1 MGYVLVEDG
10 EATPYSIQQLR
21 AANPNTSFP
30 KHPSVDSLAE
40 YNVFPL
46 NYDPQPD
53 FDIVEAGTIEQRV
66 GGEGVDENG
75 DPIEGFYGWWQSWTG
90 RNRSPEEL
98 RPRMIVSPRQA
109 RLALNAAGL
118 LVSVDAAIAAMDEP
132 EKTVVSLEW
141 EYATEIQRL
150 SSWVISM
157 GVALGLS
164 EDELDNLFV
173 VAKDL

>member
-1 MGYVLVEDG
+1 MSYIKLNNGVAEQ
-10 EATPYSIQQLR
+10 YSFTQLR
-21 AANPNTSFP
+21 QDNPKVSFP
-30 KHPSVDSLAE
+30 KAPSNEVLAD
-40 YNVFPL
+40 
-46 NYDPQPD
+46 YDVYPY
-53 FDIVEAGTIEQRV
+53 ET
-66 GGEGVDENG
+66 
-75 DPIEGFYGWWQSWTG
+75 DPIPEDAPVVEGSFFYELDGQWRKGFNT
-90 RNRSPEEL
+90 RAITDEE
-98 RPRMIVSPRQA
+98 RREDMIVSPRQA

-132 EKTVVSLEW
+132 EKTIVSLEW

-157 GVALGLS
+157 GVALGLG